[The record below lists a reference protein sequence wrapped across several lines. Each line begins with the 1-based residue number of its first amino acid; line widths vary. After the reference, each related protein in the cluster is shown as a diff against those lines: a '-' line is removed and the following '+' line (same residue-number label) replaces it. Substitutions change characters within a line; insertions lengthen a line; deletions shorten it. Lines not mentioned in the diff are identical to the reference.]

1 MRKVELR
8 SDGNFQKI
16 YLNNKELTFQLGLLD
31 QGYWPDGIL
40 TPPTEEAMKWDME
53 QTQKMGFNMI
63 RKHIKIESKR
73 FVVKWIFITNFN
85 IYLLFRW
92 YYWTDKLGLLVWQD
106 FPCITDTISMEEA
119 AGEAR
124 EGFRREARRWLDQ
137 LGHHPSIILWVVFNE
152 GWGQHDTVSLTN
164 MVMEVGMEEGF

>member
-1 MRKVELR
+1 MDKVDIVPDIDAANITLRVSTSSGNNNLVDVDIMDGDMTVISTQVQSNEDVQIELGPGFKTWSPASPFLYDISIRTQSGDKVSSYFGMRKVELR

-40 TPPTEEAMKWDME
+40 TPPTEEAMKWDIE

-73 FVVKWIFITNFN
+73 FVV
-85 IYLLFRW
+85 
-92 YYWTDKLGLLVWQD
+92 
-106 FPCITDTISMEEA
+106 
-119 AGEAR
+119 
-124 EGFRREARRWLDQ
+124 
-137 LGHHPSIILWVVFNE
+137 
-152 GWGQHDTVSLTN
+152 
-164 MVMEVGMEEGF
+164 